1 MLFGKLL
8 AILRQVFFREFS
20 GGCEMK
26 YYSFLQVVG
35 VELYCVGIV
44 GLNKKNK
51 IQHNIKIF
59 CLGYFHFDEGESCAR
74 LEVRRS
80 RCLLA
85 NNETLESWFALS
97 VCARKMLKL
106 FFIGF
111 ILAVKGVFSWMLV

>member
-1 MLFGKLL
+1 
-8 AILRQVFFREFS
+8 
-20 GGCEMK
+20 MK
-26 YYSFLQVVG
+26 YYSFLQGVG

-44 GLNKKNK
+44 GLNKAKNK

-59 CLGYFHFDEGESCAR
+59 CLRYFLFDEGESCAR

-85 NNETLESWFALS
+85 NNETLESWFSLS

>member
-1 MLFGKLL
+1 
-8 AILRQVFFREFS
+8 
-20 GGCEMK
+20 MK
-26 YYSFLQVVG
+26 NCSFLQG
-35 VELYCVGIV
+35 VEMELYWVREV

-59 CLGYFHFDEGESCAR
+59 CLRYFLFDEGDSCAR

>member
-1 MLFGKLL
+1 MFFGKLL
-8 AILRQVFFREFS
+8 AIVRQMFFREFS
-20 GGCEMK
+20 GSCEMK
-26 YYSFLQVVG
+26 NCYFLECVE
-35 VELYCVGIV
+35 VELYCVGGV
-44 GLNKKNK
+44 GLNEKNK

-59 CLGYFHFDEGESCAR
+59 CLRYFLFDEGESCAR

>member
-1 MLFGKLL
+1 
-8 AILRQVFFREFS
+8 
-20 GGCEMK
+20 MK
-26 YYSFLQVVG
+26 NCSFLQGVE
-35 VELYCVGIV
+35 VELYWVGGV
-44 GLNKKNK
+44 GFDKAKNK

-59 CLGYFHFDEGESCAR
+59 CLGYFLFDEGESCAR